1 MQSQRVFCELQTNF
15 KHCPSEF
22 VDSKYDFSLSGIF
35 AKQLEWS
42 YCFVM
47 PEAVA
52 HRCSVKKVLNFSQ
65 KWQENSCTNLFFN
78 RVACLTDSQPA
89 TSLKKRLWRRCFR
102 VNFAK
107 KCSRAPPEVTLPS
120 LSHSLI
126 LILAFCLLRFL
137 HSHFFFEVRR
147 CCAIKWYT
155 WYSVL
160 C

>member
-1 MQSQRVFCELQTNF
+1 MKIKLVSYKNHSKLFHKCIIMNVIHMSVFNIFMLKYLWDLRTLLGTEHWWPQKGARQKDDLAQSMSTGEVTSKHTKLCLVFRSRE
-15 KHCPSEF
+15 S
-22 VDSKYDFSLSGIF
+22 
-35 AKQLEWS
+35 
-42 YCFVM
+42 
-47 PEAVA
+47 
-52 HRCSVKKVLNFSQ
+52 
-65 KWQENSCTNLFFN
+65 
-78 RVACLTDSQPA
+78 
-89 TSLKKRLWRRCFR
+89 
-102 VNFAK
+102 
-107 KCSRAPPEVTLPS
+107 SRAPPEVTLLP